1 MSKNTS
7 RWNPRFWQR
16 LLLCLM
22 ALTVLAGLGLPA
34 RAEELSEGE
43 EILARAEA
51 LEADSGKL
59 RSVSVHVYSG
69 ENPVLPNEKDTRDS
83 AFLKYL
89 SIALESRWTLAEK
102 ETPEMSPEDL
112 RTLYSDYVDAELETL
127 GEYREGRME
136 DVLLDFLSKEYLAS
150 LDAQKA
156 ATRDNLED
164 GVAFLWDYTAHR
176 QEAVKVLFFINRYYG
191 VPVHKVFKDQ
201 MNSFLYEGALLVQ
214 EDTIERLLHARETAM
229 TASPAA
235 EEGAENAPP
244 EEEAAEASSQ
254 AGGKAYSPYGTGA
267 WHTAPGGNYEFRL
280 HDFDQEALTMQVD
293 LRQKENQKEIPCG
306 DINLSVWGKYQKNR
320 QTLSTF
326 YRVGDIYEEGGKL
339 SFNLHMNVLLDG
351 RLYQEVKGKISLK
364 LPRQKTED
372 DGREETMNATAA
384 DDLEEEED
392 VNIPEAPIG
401 QDFSEVAVGDVI
413 RMGYYEQDGNS
424 ENLREPIE
432 WRVLSINRKKHVAL
446 IVTVQGIEVL
456 PFSTPGKEAVYTEV
470 GFNWKN
476 SYLRDWMATDFYE
489 QCFTRKEKARIRLAT
504 NITKDATG
512 RFTTKDYVFLL
523 SESEARRYM
532 KSVQGMICEPTPYA
546 KAKLSPA
553 AASAKDGYCWW
564 VRELA
569 RAAKNYGNGKFNP
582 ETSNEGGYVQGA
594 LGMRFYSRRI
604 GLNVT
609 NDNTVMVRPAMWV
622 RLGADEE

>member
-1 MSKNTS
+1 MKKNTS

-22 ALTVLAGLGLPA
+22 ALTVFAELGLPA
-34 RAEELSEGE
+34 RAEELFEGAD
-43 EILARAEA
+43 ILARAEA

-69 ENPVLPNEKDTRDS
+69 DNPVLPNEKDTRDS

-89 SIALESRWTLAEK
+89 SIALESRWVLAEK

-112 RTLYSDYVDAELETL
+112 RTLYRDYVDAELETL
-127 GEYREGRME
+127 GEYREGQME

-164 GVAFLWDYTAHR
+164 GIAFLWDYTARR
-176 QEAVKVLFFINRYYG
+176 QEGIKVLFFLNRYYG
-191 VPVHKVFKDQ
+191 VPVHKAFKDQ

-214 EDTIERLLHARETAM
+214 EDTIERLVYAHEQALRAA
-229 TASPAA
+229 PA
-235 EEGAENAPP
+235 EEGTESAPP
-244 EEEAAEASSQ
+244 EEEAPAQAET
-254 AGGKAYSPYGTGA
+254 KPYSPYGTGV
-267 WHTAPGGNYEFRL
+267 WHTAPGGAYEFRL
-280 HDFDQEALTMQVD
+280 HDFDSEALTMQVD
-293 LRQKENQKEIPCG
+293 LRQKEDNKEIPCG

-320 QTLSTF
+320 QTLGTF

-364 LPRQKTED
+364 LPKQKTEED
-372 DGREETMNATAA
+372 DREETMNATAA

-392 VNIPEAPIG
+392 VTIPEAPIQ
-401 QDFSEVAVGDVI
+401 QDFSEVSVGDI
-413 RMGYYEQDGNS
+413 LRMGYYEQDGNT
-424 ENLREPIE
+424 ENLREPLE
-432 WRVLSINRKKHVAL
+432 WKVLSINKRKNVAL

-456 PFSTPGKEAVYTEV
+456 PFSTPGEEAVYTEV
-470 GFNWKN
+470 GFNWKS

-504 NITKDATG
+504 NVTKDASG

-523 SESEARRYM
+523 SETEARRYM
-532 KSVQGMICEPTPYA
+532 KSVEGMVCEPTPYA
-546 KAKLSPA
+546 WAKLSPA
-553 AASAKDGYCWW
+553 AAGAKDGYCWW

-569 RAAKNYGNGKFNP
+569 KAAKNYGNGKFNP
-582 ETSNEGGYVQGA
+582 NTANEGGYIQGA
-594 LGMRFYSRRI
+594 LGMRFYSRKI

-609 NDNTVMVRPAMWV
+609 NSDTVMVRPAMWI
-622 RLGADEE
+622 RLGAEEE